1 MVVSLF
7 QAHLE
12 EIVAKDAK
20 EKFDAASE
28 ALLAELVLE
37 PKKGIQK
44 GGDSKHNQDKMKD
57 KKKKRDHRKAKS
69 LKMNGGSEQH
79 LHAIPTEEIHFSI
92 KSESHPDS
100 EIVGGVSGDDLTQQE
115 KEYRH
120 KIELEAEE
128 RKLEEILEYR
138 RKIENEGKQKHPGEL
153 AAVNGEAPDSC
164 FVPSEGLRGRQ
175 CKRHNSYTSVV
186 KGRSRS
192 LDSGNDIREPGI
204 LQNQSSVREHAS
216 VGDWKTPH
224 VLNNTFQACQISPIA
239 GPRMLPPEM
248 SSESD
253 ARRVSQSETIFG
265 SINGMEFLGT
275 WSKNEAGKYKCLWP
289 QLTS

>member
-1 MVVSLF
+1 MFEFCNGRNFYGVVCVSYVNPFSLTVC
-7 QAHLE
+7 L
-12 EIVAKDAK
+12 
-20 EKFDAASE
+20 FDF
-28 ALLAELVLE
+28 
-37 PKKGIQK
+37 I
-44 GGDSKHNQDKMKD
+44 
-57 KKKKRDHRKAKS
+57 
-69 LKMNGGSEQH
+69 
-79 LHAIPTEEIHFSI
+79 
-92 KSESHPDS
+92 
-100 EIVGGVSGDDLTQQE
+100 
-115 KEYRH
+115 
-120 KIELEAEE
+120 
-128 RKLEEILEYR
+128 
-138 RKIENEGKQKHPGEL
+138 L